1 MSEASAVTKLRLRVH
16 EAFLEG
22 ASCARRWSSADATGV
37 RALSSL
43 SNLLSRLDVLVAASG
58 GIGGVSPWH
67 FGGNGDSA
75 AAAPDLLRATQLGPL
90 SAFWGISPRLALA
103 HADEAERSR
112 ALLCGGVL
120 DALREEDAGLTS
132 AALLAAASIA
142 KAQPGVRQAADTITL
157 DNPIAV
163 SEVVDKLEKLSQ
175 AVAMRTGRRMLAA
188 MEVNAD
194 VSIGRF
200 VGQMHDDQ
208 SGKKSLEA
216 DHNSDE
222 DDGNEGGAILRASE
236 RVRALAQLWA
246 ADALECDNAGA
257 VADFSLA
264 LWKIND
270 QPLFNMKRGGGG
282 GEDDGVL

>member
-1 MSEASAVTKLRLRVH
+1 MSASEVTKLRARVH
-16 EAFLEG
+16 SAFVEG

-75 AAAPDLLRATQLGPL
+75 AAPDFLRATQLGPL

-120 DALREEDAGLTS
+120 DALRQEEASLTS
-132 AALLAAASIA
+132 AALLAAACIA
-142 KAQPGVRQAADTITL
+142 KAQPGVLKAADTITL
-157 DNPIAV
+157 DNPIAL
-163 SEVVDKLEKLSQ
+163 SEVVDKLEKLSR

-200 VGQMHDDQ
+200 VGQMPDDDQ
-208 SGKKSLEA
+208 SDEKSLVA
-216 DHNSDE
+216 DRSIEE
-222 DDGNEGGAILRASE
+222 DDGNEGGSIMRASE
-236 RVRALAQLWA
+236 RVSALAQLWA
-246 ADALECDNAGA
+246 ADALECDDQGA
-257 VADFSLA
+257 VAEFSLA
-264 LWKIND
+264 LWKINEH
-270 QPLFNMKRGGGG
+270 PLFS
-282 GEDDGVL
+282 V